1 VLHNRGHAI
10 AGGADKMEEKMQV
23 AYENEKFQWALKLAE
38 ALLDTQKKVS
48 SAKTTKINSLRQ
60 LALSEV
66 SSCGRNWYLTEAMV
80 EEGLVLKPTQ
90 KQIKNRIHTGTLYDL
105 FLLLTVMVDLDK
117 TADVIETA
125 CFHFTDVDLHFVLK
139 LRRGVMELLPSMEG
153 EEETKF
159 DLEVTTTDTAWRG
172 IMAKEKSPAMAVL
185 KHDLEIKPRL
195 KRLQT
200 FMSYFDTDN

>member
-1 VLHNRGHAI
+1 
-10 AGGADKMEEKMQV
+10 M
-23 AYENEKFQWALKLAE
+23 
-38 ALLDTQKKVS
+38 
-48 SAKTTKINSLRQ
+48 
-60 LALSEV
+60 ALSEV

-139 LRRGVMELLPSMEG
+139 VNCLSNRNPHQISRS
-153 EEETKF
+153 F
-159 DLEVTTTDTAWRG
+159 SDWR
-172 IMAKEKSPAMAVL
+172 
-185 KHDLEIKPRL
+185 
-195 KRLQT
+195 
-200 FMSYFDTDN
+200 N